1 MTDKLEGQ
9 ALSYERDYIDIYS
22 ASWGP
27 RDDGKTMEKPH
38 RLTAAA
44 LKMGAEQ
51 VRVTGS
57 LPPPSRWALSR
68 SGS

>member
-51 VRVTGS
+51 VRVIK
-57 LPPPSRWALSR
+57 
-68 SGS
+68 